1 MARPGVVSFWIEFN
15 IDVDNACAQC
25 GYTPLIRA
33 SEMGRAD
40 FVRLLLDA
48 GADKEAKN
56 AVRVSGRV
64 VAFAI
69 HRIVNSI
76 LIVWVACGSSQCY
89 FVFMCW

>member
-1 MARPGVVSFWIEFN
+1 MARPRAVSFSIEFN
-15 IDVDNACAQC
+15 IVVDNACAQC

-33 SEMGRAD
+33 AEMGRAD

-56 AVRVSGRV
+56 VVRVSGRV

-69 HRIVNSI
+69 YRIVNSI
-76 LIVWVACGSSQCY
+76 LTVWAACGSNQC
-89 FVFMCW
+89 